1 MNTGRRRGINTVT
14 LLAATGLL
22 SAAVFMTSCQSPDMP
37 AGKAEAS
44 ADAKPF
50 LYKLRAMDDAKFGV
64 WHQNKKDYT
73 MNLRK

>member
-1 MNTGRRRGINTVT
+1 
-14 LLAATGLL
+14 
-22 SAAVFMTSCQSPDMP
+22 MTSCQSPDMP